1 MLIRH
6 PLVALG
12 VLFAA
17 ASLSGQAPQVTK
29 EIVEGIANFNRL
41 ETTVACAGAVKTE
54 AIPAIKKLGFVS
66 VVNLRIAS
74 EPGANVEEEGAAVKA
89 VGMKYF
95 HVPFSST
102 EPTTAAVD
110 QFITAI
116 TSPGAEPAFIH
127 CAGGNRA
134 ATMWYIKRMVVD
146 HWTPERAWDEASA
159 LGMNNLKLKAWGIEY
174 ANAHKR

>member
-17 ASLSGQAPQVTK
+17 ASLSGQAPSVTK
-29 EIVEGIANFNRL
+29 ENVEGVANFNRL
-41 ETTVACAGAVKTE
+41 ETTVACAGAVKVD

-74 EPGANVEEEGAAVKA
+74 EPGANVEAEEAAVKA

-102 EPTTAAVD
+102 EPTTAA
-110 QFITAI
+110 
-116 TSPGAEPAFIH
+116 
-127 CAGGNRA
+127 
-134 ATMWYIKRMVVD
+134 
-146 HWTPERAWDEASA
+146 
-159 LGMNNLKLKAWGIEY
+159 
-174 ANAHKR
+174 